1 MNPAILD
8 AIDEAFTYLPPGMDS
23 RTARV
28 MMLAIGNQESLLF
41 QYRRQMVGS
50 PPRPVG
56 PAKGFWQFERGG
68 GCAGVLTHRA
78 SKVLMAKLCEARGV
92 APISTALWDAIENDD
107 VLAAGAARLLLYT
120 DPRPLPAVGDASG
133 AWDYYVDN
141 WRPGKPHKAKWP
153 EMHAIAV
160 RQEALRWGAR

>member
-8 AIDEAFTYLPPGMDS
+8 AIDEAFTLLPPKMNT
-23 RTARV
+23 RPARV
-28 MMLAIGNQESLLF
+28 EMLAIGNQESGFLH
-41 QYRRQMVGS
+41 RRQLVGN

-68 GCAGVLTHRA
+68 GCVGVLTHPA
-78 SKVLMAKLCEARGV
+78 SQALMISLCMQRGV
-92 APISTALWDAIENDD
+92 KPTALALWDAIENDD

-120 DPRPLPAVGDASG
+120 DPRPLPAVHDAGG
-133 AWDYYVDN
+133 AWGYYVDN

-160 RQEALRWGAR
+160 RQEALRWGNR